1 MYCLL
6 DLTKCLLKIFFCENN
21 NLESCFCICF
31 IVIQHCLEICVCGHG
46 VPWVCCQ
53 VKHNLVLPLLPRV
66 GNVGGKHHTG
76 VLGLEAD
83 DAAID
88 QVDQFDVAGS
98 INLLDCLDG
107 VHVVLRQSHVVHRDR
122 IEDDHG
128 IARGVR
134 HHVDIGSIVNIEPE
148 KIYLNKIKYYF

>member
-1 MYCLL
+1 M
-6 DLTKCLLKIFFCENN
+6 
-21 NLESCFCICF
+21 
-31 IVIQHCLEICVCGHG
+31 
-46 VPWVCCQ
+46 
-53 VKHNLVLPLLPRV
+53 
-66 GNVGGKHHTG
+66 GGEHHAG

-107 VHVVLRQSHVVHRDR
+107 VHVVLRQSHVVHRDG

-148 KIYLNKIKYYF
+148 KIYLKKIKYYF